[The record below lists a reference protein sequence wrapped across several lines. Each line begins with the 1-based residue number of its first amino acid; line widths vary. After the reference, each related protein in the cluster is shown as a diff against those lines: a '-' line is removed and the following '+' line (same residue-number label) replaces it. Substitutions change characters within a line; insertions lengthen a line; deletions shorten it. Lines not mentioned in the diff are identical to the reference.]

1 MSDNSDCDALA
12 VNIYSKPKLL
22 LISYHP
28 KPPSLPATQESDP
41 VWIEGGKAVNSKA
54 TATEYLSFALQYKAA
69 TAAKDALSEDPTSCK
84 LLPGCIDLKYL
95 SLLIFES
102 VFDCWQLYRIMALIG
117 CLCFTGYK

>member
-1 MSDNSDCDALA
+1 MSDNTECHALA
-12 VNIYSKPKLL
+12 ENISSRTKLL

-28 KPPSLPATQESDP
+28 EPPPLPATQESAP
-41 VWIEGGKAVNSKA
+41 VQIEEEKAINPKA
-54 TATEYLSFALQYKAA
+54 TATEYLSFAFRYKAA
-69 TAAKDALSEDPTSCK
+69 TAAKDVLSEDPTSCK